1 MSEAGPA
8 RASWRDWA
16 EGDRASLRRLAAYL
30 RPHRKRL
37 IQACLVMCVVAG
49 INGLVVEVLGPL
61 TNALFVKSS
70 PQELERVAL
79 MIPLVFFLKLVFQY
93 TQSYLMSWLGQK
105 ITQEIREDLFTH
117 LHALSMDFFWKSK
130 SGEVLAKLTNDMN
143 ALQSALQFVP
153 LYLIR
158 DSLTVVVM
166 LVVMFYANP
175 KFAALAL
182 LVIPIAG
189 GVLGVLGRKLRASSR
204 RGQEVMGDIYHRF
217 QESLQGMLVVKSFN
231 YENGAIA
238 KFRAENDEF
247 FHQMMRYFRATAL
260 SGPLMEFLG
269 SLIIAVIVWQSGRA
283 IHLGLMTPGQ
293 FAVFMGCFFMVYG
306 PTKNLA
312 RANSTLQLGL
322 VAAGRI
328 FSVLDE
334 TPTVVEPPAPRP
346 FPALKEGIVFDRV
359 SFRYPGRETWA
370 LRDVSLTIK
379 PGQVVALAGPSGSGK
394 TTFVH
399 LMLRLFDPT
408 EGRITVDGVDLREM
422 SSHDLRAKVGLVSQ
436 ETILFNDTVLGN
448 VAIGR
453 EGATRAEVESA
464 LRTADA
470 FDFVAQFAQGLDTP
484 LGDRGA
490 RLSGGQRQRL
500 AIARAV
506 LKDPKLMILDEA
518 TSNLDTGSER
528 AVQDALE
535 RLFPGRTV
543 AMIAHRL
550 STVQK
555 ADRIV
560 VLRNGRVEEA
570 GSHAELLA
578 QNGVY
583 ATLTRYQQLEAPA
596 A

>member
-1 MSEAGPA
+1 MSAAPSKPRWGDE
-8 RASWRDWA
+8 
-16 EGDRASLRRLAAYL
+16 DRAALRRLLAYV
-30 RPHRKRL
+30 RPHRRRL
-37 IQACLVMCVVAG
+37 IHACLVMCGVAAISG
-49 INGLVVEVLGPL
+49 AIVELLGPL
-61 TNALFVKSS
+61 TNVIFVQST
-70 PQELERVAL
+70 PDELERIAL
-79 MIPLVFFLKLVFQY
+79 AIPAIFFLKLVFQY

-130 SGEVLAKLTNDMN
+130 SGEVMAKLTNDMN

-153 LYLIR
+153 LYVIR

-166 LVVMFYANP
+166 LVVMFIANA
-175 KFAALAL
+175 KFALLAL

-231 YENGAIA
+231 YEAGAIA
-238 KFRAENDEF
+238 KFRRENDEF

-269 SLIIAVIVWQSGRA
+269 SLILALIVWKSGQA
-283 IHLGLMTPGQ
+283 IHLGEMRPAQ
-293 FAVFMGCFFMVYG
+293 FAVFIGCFFMVYG

-334 TPTVVEPPAPRP
+334 KPSVTEPAEPKP
-346 FPALKEGIVFDRV
+346 FPALNRGIVFDHV

-370 LRDVSLTIK
+370 LRDVSLTIE
-379 PGQVVALAGPSGSGK
+379 PGKVVALAGPSGSGK

-399 LMLRLFDPT
+399 LLLRLFDPT
-408 EGRITVDGVDLREM
+408 EGRITIDGVDLREM
-422 SSHDLRAKVGLVSQ
+422 SCHDLRAKVGLVSQ
-436 ETILFNDTVLGN
+436 ETILFNDTVFGN

-453 EGATRAEVESA
+453 EGASRADVESA

-470 FDFVAQFAQGLDTP
+470 AEFVSTLAQGLDTP

-528 AVQDALE
+528 AVQAALE

-560 VLRNGRVEEA
+560 ILRNGRVEES
-570 GSHAELLA
+570 GTHAELLA
-578 QNGVY
+578 DNGVY
-583 ATLTRYQQLEAPA
+583 ATLTRYQQLEAPPA
-596 A
+596 